1 MRNKCALLLLLLLSL
16 FTLGCGDQSRD
27 PALDQ
32 AWDATVEI
40 FDNLPASEQDG
51 FLQTFRPS
59 AESSAKT
66 TFSGSDLRERLAF
79 IAELDA
85 ELRERKK

>member
-1 MRNKCALLLLLLLSL
+1 MRNKCFLLLLLLSL
-16 FTLGCGDQSRD
+16 FTLGCGDQTRD

-32 AWDATVEI
+32 AWDTTVKI
-40 FDNLPASEQDG
+40 FDSIPASEQVG

-59 AESSAKT
+59 AESTAKK
-66 TFSGSDLRERLAF
+66 TFSGSELSERLAF

-85 ELRERKK
+85 ELRARRK

>member
-1 MRNKCALLLLLLLSL
+1 MRNKCFLLLLLLLSL
-16 FTLGCGDQSRD
+16 FTLGCGARD

-32 AWDATVEI
+32 AWDTTVGI
-40 FDNLPASEQDG
+40 FDSLPASEQVG

-59 AESSAKT
+59 AESTAKN
-66 TFSGSDLRERLAF
+66 TFSGSQLSERLAF

-85 ELRERKK
+85 ELRKRRK